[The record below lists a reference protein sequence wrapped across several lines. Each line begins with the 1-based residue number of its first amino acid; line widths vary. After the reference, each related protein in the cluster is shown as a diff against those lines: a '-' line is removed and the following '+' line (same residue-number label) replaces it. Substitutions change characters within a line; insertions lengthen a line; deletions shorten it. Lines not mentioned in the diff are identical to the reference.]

1 MAERRKQSDYKDYVE
16 GGNIPPQA
24 LDVEDAVL
32 GAMLLEPLCVD
43 EAIDQLSPACFYSE
57 QNREVFSAMIELS
70 NEHSPIDLIT
80 VSEKLRQRGK
90 LEEVGGPAKLA
101 MLSGKIGSAA
111 NIESY
116 TRILRQKTIQ
126 RDLISAAH
134 EILRK
139 AYSEEVKVDDL
150 IDDAQSRVYTA
161 TQSSDRHSVREIGSV
176 IQEALN
182 RIEAMQDQTGLSG
195 VPSGYATLD
204 RITNGWQP
212 SDLIILAAR
221 PSVGKTAFSLNIA
234 RNAAVDHH
242 IPTAFFSLEM
252 SSIQLANR
260 LMTSES
266 GLSADKIK
274 GGVKLQD
281 DEWTLLEE
289 SLRRLSQAPLYV
301 DETPGLPIMEFRS
314 KLKSLVKQKKVGLA
328 IVDYLQL
335 MQGPT
340 ETKGMREQE
349 VAAISRMLKATAKEL
364 NIPIIALSQLSRK
377 SVDRQGGNGKPV
389 LSDLRESGSIEQ
401 DADMVI
407 FIHRPDFI
415 GLSDGPQDKEKTQI
429 IIAKHRNGETT
440 DIDMLFKS
448 ERVQFV
454 ETQDA
459 LYSQNQ
465 AATEYE
471 SGMNSMNYNI
481 EPGQEWEK

>member
-1 MAERRKQSDYKDYVE
+1 
-16 GGNIPPQA
+16 
-24 LDVEDAVL
+24 
-32 GAMLLEPLCVD
+32 
-43 EAIDQLSPACFYSE
+43 
-57 QNREVFSAMIELS
+57 
-70 NEHSPIDLIT
+70 
-80 VSEKLRQRGK
+80 
-90 LEEVGGPAKLA
+90 
-101 MLSGKIGSAA
+101 
-111 NIESY
+111 
-116 TRILRQKTIQ
+116 
-126 RDLISAAH
+126 
-134 EILRK
+134 
-139 AYSEEVKVDDL
+139 
-150 IDDAQSRVYTA
+150 
-161 TQSSDRHSVREIGSV
+161 
-176 IQEALN
+176 
-182 RIEAMQDQTGLSG
+182 
-195 VPSGYATLD
+195 
-204 RITNGWQP
+204 
-212 SDLIILAAR
+212 
-221 PSVGKTAFSLNIA
+221 
-234 RNAAVDHH
+234 
-242 IPTAFFSLEM
+242 M

-401 DADMVI
+401 DADMVS